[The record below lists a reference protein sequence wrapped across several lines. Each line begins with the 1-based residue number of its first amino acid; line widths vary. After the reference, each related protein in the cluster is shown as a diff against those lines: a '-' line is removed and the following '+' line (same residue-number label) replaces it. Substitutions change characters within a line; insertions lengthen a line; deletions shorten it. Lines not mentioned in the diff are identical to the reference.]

1 MIEPFLY
8 QMGVVKHSEEI
19 EDITLGDS
27 KLDEGKYLL
36 NWANATIPLK
46 IKLKEDIQVIEY
58 GKGS

>member
-1 MIEPFLY
+1 
-8 QMGVVKHSEEI
+8 MGVVKHSEEI